1 MSNNNKRVSRL
12 FCKLELNLIDLKEI
26 IEQAEIAKK
35 SNSEV
40 YMMGQGVDDIP
51 PCDAP
56 YLRLIELLT
65 SVKNKLEPAVQR
77 AVSVADD
84 IEDCFDNG
92 ANI

>member
-1 MSNNNKRVSRL
+1 
-12 FCKLELNLIDLKEI
+12 
-26 IEQAEIAKK
+26 
-35 SNSEV
+35 
-40 YMMGQGVDDIP
+40 MMGQDIDDIP

-56 YLRLIELLT
+56 YLCLIEMLT

-84 IEDCFDNG
+84 IDDCFYNG

>member
-1 MSNNNKRVSRL
+1 LPYRPQQ
-12 FCKLELNLIDLKEI
+12 LNLIDLKEI

-35 SNSEV
+35 SKSEAH
-40 YMMGQGVDDIP
+40 MMGQGIDDIP

-56 YLRLIELLT
+56 YLCLIEMLT

-84 IEDCFDNG
+84 IDDCFYNG